1 MSAVESAA
9 PAEVA
14 TPDPAAAARARQRKL
29 VLGARTALI
38 MLLIAGIALFG
49 IGVAALLV
57 TDPPE
62 VDGWLR
68 SIFGSVFG
76 YMAIALG
83 AIIGIPAML
92 GVWAMS
98 GANADDAT
106 PALSRS
112 FSRALAGIAIAT
124 LVVAAIVVLIAG
136 SELRLLDLAL
146 IGIVALPTLGLAGAV
161 AFSPH
166 RGRALVSALA
176 LVILAVGILWLLLQ
190 AYRLVQ
196 R

>member
-1 MSAVESAA
+1 MTTIET
-9 PAEVA
+9 
-14 TPDPAAAARARQRKL
+14 TPDEAALPEQTARSRRRRL

-38 MLLIAGIALFG
+38 MLLIAGVALLG
-49 IGVAALLV
+49 LGVAALVLV
-57 TDPPE
+57 DPPE

-76 YMAIALG
+76 YMAVALG
-83 AIIGIPAML
+83 AIIGLPAML

-98 GANADDAT
+98 GANAEDAS
-106 PALSRS
+106 PALPPTVQRLM
-112 FSRALAGIAIAT
+112 AGLAITTLIAAA
-124 LVVAAIVVLIAG
+124 LVVLVAG
-136 SELRLLDLAL
+136 SELRLLDIAL
-146 IGIVALPTLGLAGAV
+146 IGIVALPTMGLAGAV

-166 RGRALVSALA
+166 RGRATVSALA
-176 LVILAVGILWLLLQ
+176 LVVLAVGILWLLFQ